1 MENTRKTKGIT
12 IISLVV
18 TIVVLLI
25 LASVTVNVLFG
36 DNGVVKNVSA
46 RQYTAYE
53 KIAKEEVK
61 KLTMEYDIANS
72 GETLEEFLIDKV
84 QEGRIEE
91 VTRKDD
97 KTLIVRKNGYEI
109 EVESENRIFI
119 IEAEAY
125 VGTYDGKSHDVL
137 TSVSV
142 SPSDA
147 KIEYS
152 TDNGNTYNEEMPTV
166 INATS
171 VPFIVKVSKTGYK
184 TETITRT
191 AIVNKAEGKVTLSAT
206 SGTITY
212 PDSTTFTASGNTG
225 TLSVSSNSTSIA
237 TASLSGSTITVKSGT
252 KAGKATITVT
262 SAESANYNEK
272 SATYTATVQNGTI
285 TLSATPYTGTY
296 DGKAH
301 NAITSVTVNPT
312 DATIEYS
319 TDGTNYSTTM
329 PTVTNSSSFTVTVR
343 ASKAGYKTQTTTQT
357 VKVNKATGT
366 LTLSA
371 TSGTLTYPTNATF
384 TASGNKG
391 TLSVASSNT
400 NIATASISGNTVTVK
415 PGTTAGKATITVTSA
430 ASTNYNAKS
439 ATYTATV
446 NNGTISLSAT
456 PYTGTYDGKAHN
468 AITKVTANPSDAKIE
483 YSTNGTTY
491 STTMPTITNT
501 SSFTVT
507 VRASKAGY
515 KTQSTTQ
522 TVKVNKADGKLT
534 LSATSGTYTY
544 PTSGTFTVSG
554 NTGTLSVASNNTN
567 IATVSVSGNTVTV
580 KPGTTA
586 GKATITVTSA
596 EASNY
601 NAKSATYTATVN
613 NGTISLSATPYT
625 GTYDGKAHNAI
636 TSVTVNP
643 SDAKIDYSTD
653 GTNYSTTMP
662 TITNT
667 SSFTVTVRA
676 SKAGY
681 KTQSTTQTVK
691 VNNAAGTLT
700 LSATSG
706 TLTYPTNATFTV
718 SGNKG
723 TLSVASSNTN
733 IATASI
739 SGSTVTVKPG
749 TTAGKATITVTSAAT
764 TNYNPKSATYTATVN
779 NGTISLSATPYTGTY
794 DGKAHNAIT
803 KVTVTPSDAK
813 IEYSTDGKTYSTTMP
828 KITNTSSFTVTVRA
842 SKAGYKT
849 QSATQTVKV
858 NKAAGKLTL
867 SATSGTINYPN
878 STTFIV
884 SGNTGTLSVS
894 SSNTSVATV
903 SISGNTVTIKSVG
916 AGSATIT
923 VKSAASTNY
932 NEKTATYSVTVK
944 DNTFKE
950 NSGVGYYAD
959 TDGDGTPDGVIFED
973 FKNGGR
979 DSWGSVSYIVPTV
992 TGLKEYYISQ
1002 TNYKGPFGTKDVL
1015 TATGSGNA
1023 RFYVMA
1029 LSDYNNSA
1037 TYTFNYAKGITSGEW
1052 RVSTKE
1058 LWAAFAEKL
1067 RISNSYYSS
1076 YGLKAKY
1083 WTSSAYRYANNHGY
1097 CVNLSDAEIEYDGN
1111 SDNKYPVRLART
1123 F

>member
-1 MENTRKTKGIT
+1 MQNTEEIKGIT
-12 IISLVV
+12 IVSLVV

-25 LASVTVNVLFG
+25 LAGVTVSVLFG
-36 DNGVVKNVSA
+36 NNGVVDNVKERQDSA
-46 RQYTAYE
+46 YS
-53 KIAKEEVK
+53 KIAHEEVK
-61 KLTMEYDIANS
+61 KLTMEYDVANS

-97 KTLIVRKNGYEI
+97 KTLIVKKNGYEI

-119 IEAEAY
+119 IEAEPY

-147 KIEYS
+147 KVEYS
-152 TDNGNTYNEEMPTV
+152 TDNGNTYNEKMPTV

-171 VPFIVKVSKTGYK
+171 VPFTVKVSKTGYK

-191 AIVNKAEGKVTLSAT
+191 AIVNKAEGKITLSAT

-212 PDSTTFTASGNTG
+212 PDSTTFRVSGNTG
-225 TLSVSSNSTSIA
+225 NLSVSSNSTNIA

-252 KAGKATITVT
+252 TAGKATITVT
-262 SAESANYNEK
+262 SAATTNYNEK
-272 SATYTATVQNGTI
+272 SATYIATVNNGTI
-285 TLSATPYTGTY
+285 SLSATPYTGTY

-357 VKVNKATGT
+357 VKVNKADGK

-371 TSGTLTYPTNATF
+371 TSGTYTYPTSGTF
-384 TASGNKG
+384 TVSGNTG

-400 NIATASISGNTVTVK
+400 NIATVSVSGNTVTVK

-430 ASTNYNAKS
+430 AATNYNAKS

-446 NNGTISLSAT
+446 QNGTISLSAT

-468 AITKVTANPSDAKIE
+468 AITKVTVTPSDAKIDYSTDGTNYSTTMPTITNTSSFTVTVRASKAGYKTQTTTQTVKVNKAEGKLTLSATSGTYTYPTSGTFTVSGNTGTLSASSNNTNIATVSVSGNTVTVKPGTTAGKATITVTSAAATNYNQKSATYTVTVNNGTISFSATPYTGTYDGKAHNAITKVTVTPSDAKIE

-515 KTQSTTQ
+515 KTQTT
-522 TVKVNKADGKLT
+522 
-534 LSATSGTYTY
+534 
-544 PTSGTFTVSG
+544 
-554 NTGTLSVASNNTN
+554 
-567 IATVSVSGNTVTV
+567 
-580 KPGTTA
+580 
-586 GKATITVTSA
+586 
-596 EASNY
+596 
-601 NAKSATYTATVN
+601 
-613 NGTISLSATPYT
+613 
-625 GTYDGKAHNAI
+625 
-636 TSVTVNP
+636 
-643 SDAKIDYSTD
+643 
-653 GTNYSTTMP
+653 
-662 TITNT
+662 
-667 SSFTVTVRA
+667 
-676 SKAGY
+676 
-681 KTQSTTQTVK
+681 
-691 VNNAAGTLT
+691 
-700 LSATSG
+700 
-706 TLTYPTNATFTV
+706 
-718 SGNKG
+718 
-723 TLSVASSNTN
+723 
-733 IATASI
+733 
-739 SGSTVTVKPG
+739 
-749 TTAGKATITVTSAAT
+749 
-764 TNYNPKSATYTATVN
+764 
-779 NGTISLSATPYTGTY
+779 
-794 DGKAHNAIT
+794 
-803 KVTVTPSDAK
+803 
-813 IEYSTDGKTYSTTMP
+813 
-828 KITNTSSFTVTVRA
+828 
-842 SKAGYKT
+842 
-849 QSATQTVKV
+849 TQTVKV
-858 NKAAGKLTL
+858 NKAAGRLTL

-878 STTFIV
+878 STTFTV

-903 SISGNTVTIKSVG
+903 SISGSTVTVKSVG

-932 NEKTATYSVTVK
+932 NEKTATYTVTVK
-944 DNTFKE
+944 NPTFTAD
-950 NSGVGYYAD
+950 SGVGYYAD
-959 TDGDGTPDGVIFED
+959 TDGDGTPDGIIFED
-973 FKNGGR
+973 FKKGGSG
-979 DSWGSVSYIVPTV
+979 SWGGSSYTISTV

-1002 TNYKGPFGTKDVL
+1002 TNYKGPFGTKNVL
-1015 TATGSGNA
+1015 SARGSGNA
-1023 RFYVMA
+1023 RFKVMA

-1037 TYTFNYAKGITSGEW
+1037 TYSFNNARGITSGEW
-1052 RVSTKE
+1052 RVPTRNE
-1058 LWAAFAEKL
+1058 LAAFGGEL
-1067 RISNSYYSS
+1067 GITTSNYSG
-1076 YGLKAKY
+1076 YGLKATY
-1083 WTSSAYRYANNHGY
+1083 WSSSVYFSYVGYYANFSAGEIIHTNHSVTNY
-1097 CVNLSDAEIEYDGN
+1097 
-1111 SDNKYPVRLART
+1111 VRLART

>member
-1 MENTRKTKGIT
+1 MQNTEEIKGIT
-12 IISLVV
+12 IVSLVV

-25 LASVTVNVLFG
+25 LAGVTVSVLFG
-36 DNGVVKNVSA
+36 NNGVVDNVKERQDSA
-46 RQYTAYE
+46 YS
-53 KIAKEEVK
+53 KIAHEEVK
-61 KLTMEYDIANS
+61 KLTMEYDVANS

-97 KTLIVRKNGYEI
+97 KTLIVKKNGYEI

-119 IEAEAY
+119 IEAEPY

-152 TDNGNTYNEEMPTV
+152 IDNGKTYKEEMPTV

-171 VPFIVKVSKTGYK
+171 VPFTVKVSKTGYK

-191 AIVNKAEGKVTLSAT
+191 AIVNKAEGKITLSAT

-212 PDSTTFTASGNTG
+212 PDSTTFRVSGNTG
-225 TLSVSSNSTSIA
+225 NLSVSSNSTNIA

-252 KAGKATITVT
+252 TAGKATITVT
-262 SAESANYNEK
+262 SAATTNYNEK
-272 SATYTATVQNGTI
+272 SATYIATVNNGTI
-285 TLSATPYTGTY
+285 SLSATPYTGTY

-343 ASKAGYKTQTTTQT
+343 ASKAGYKTQSTTQT
-357 VKVNKATGT
+357 VKVNKAEGK

-371 TSGTLTYPTNATF
+371 TSGTYTYPTSGTF
-384 TASGNKG
+384 TVSGNTG

-400 NIATASISGNTVTVK
+400 NIATVSVSGNTVTVK

-430 ASTNYNAKS
+430 AATNYNAKS

-446 NNGTISLSAT
+446 QNGTISLSAT

-468 AITKVTANPSDAKIE
+468 AITKVTVTPSDAKIDYSTDGTNYSTTMPTITNTSSFTVTVRASKAGYKTQTTTQTVKVNKAEGKLTLSATSGTYTYPTSGTFTVSGNTGTLSASSNNTNIATVSVSGNTVTVKPGTTAGKATITVTSAAATNYNQKSATYTATVNNGTISFSATPYTGTYDGKAHNAITKVTVTPSDAKIE

-515 KTQSTTQ
+515 KTQTT
-522 TVKVNKADGKLT
+522 
-534 LSATSGTYTY
+534 
-544 PTSGTFTVSG
+544 
-554 NTGTLSVASNNTN
+554 
-567 IATVSVSGNTVTV
+567 
-580 KPGTTA
+580 
-586 GKATITVTSA
+586 
-596 EASNY
+596 
-601 NAKSATYTATVN
+601 
-613 NGTISLSATPYT
+613 
-625 GTYDGKAHNAI
+625 
-636 TSVTVNP
+636 
-643 SDAKIDYSTD
+643 
-653 GTNYSTTMP
+653 
-662 TITNT
+662 
-667 SSFTVTVRA
+667 
-676 SKAGY
+676 
-681 KTQSTTQTVK
+681 
-691 VNNAAGTLT
+691 
-700 LSATSG
+700 
-706 TLTYPTNATFTV
+706 
-718 SGNKG
+718 
-723 TLSVASSNTN
+723 
-733 IATASI
+733 
-739 SGSTVTVKPG
+739 
-749 TTAGKATITVTSAAT
+749 
-764 TNYNPKSATYTATVN
+764 
-779 NGTISLSATPYTGTY
+779 
-794 DGKAHNAIT
+794 
-803 KVTVTPSDAK
+803 
-813 IEYSTDGKTYSTTMP
+813 
-828 KITNTSSFTVTVRA
+828 
-842 SKAGYKT
+842 
-849 QSATQTVKV
+849 TQTVKV
-858 NKAAGKLTL
+858 NKAAGRLTL

-878 STTFIV
+878 STTFTV

-903 SISGNTVTIKSVG
+903 SISGSTVTVKSVG

-932 NEKTATYSVTVK
+932 NEKTATYTVTVK
-944 DNTFKE
+944 NPTFTAD
-950 NSGVGYYAD
+950 SGVGYYAD
-959 TDGDGTPDGVIFED
+959 TDGDGTPDGIIFED
-973 FKNGGR
+973 FKKGGSG
-979 DSWGSVSYIVPTV
+979 SWGGSSYTISTV

-1002 TNYKGPFGTKDVL
+1002 TNYKGPFGTKNVL
-1015 TATGSGNA
+1015 SARGSGNA
-1023 RFYVMA
+1023 RFKVMA

-1037 TYTFNYAKGITSGEW
+1037 TYSFNNARGITSGEW
-1052 RVSTKE
+1052 RVPTRNE
-1058 LWAAFAEKL
+1058 LAAFGGEL
-1067 RISNSYYSS
+1067 GITTSNYSG
-1076 YGLKAKY
+1076 YGLKATY
-1083 WTSSAYRYANNHGY
+1083 WSSSVYFSYVGYYANFSAGEIIHTNHSVTNY
-1097 CVNLSDAEIEYDGN
+1097 
-1111 SDNKYPVRLART
+1111 VRLART

>member
-1 MENTRKTKGIT
+1 MKTKEVRGIT
-12 IISLVV
+12 IISLVI

-25 LASVTVNVLFG
+25 LAGVTVSVLFG
-36 DNGVVKNVSA
+36 NNGVVDNVKDRQDSA
-46 RQYTAYE
+46 YS
-53 KIAKEEVK
+53 KIANEEVK
-61 KLTMEYDIANS
+61 KLTMEYDVANS

-97 KTLIVRKNGYEI
+97 KTLIVKKNGYEI

-119 IEAEAY
+119 IEAEPY

-152 TDNGNTYNEEMPTV
+152 TDNGNTYNEKMPTV

-171 VPFIVKVSKTGYK
+171 VPFTVKVSKTGYK

-191 AIVNKAEGKVTLSAT
+191 AIVNKAEGKITLSAT

-212 PDSTTFTASGNTG
+212 PDSTTFRVSGNTG
-225 TLSVSSNSTSIA
+225 NLSVSSNSTNIA

-252 KAGKATITVT
+252 TAGKAIITVT
-262 SAESANYNEK
+262 SAAATNYNAK

-285 TLSATPYTGTY
+285 SLGATPYTGTY

-301 NAITSVTVNPT
+301 NAITSVTVNPS

-329 PTVTNSSSFTVTVR
+329 PTVTNSSSFTVTVM
-343 ASKAGYKTQTTTQT
+343 ASKVGYKTQTTTQT
-357 VKVNKATGT
+357 VKVNKAAGT

-371 TSGTLTYPTNATF
+371 TSGTLTYPTSTTF

-430 ASTNYNAKS
+430 TTTNYNEKS

-468 AITKVTANPSDAKIE
+468 AITKVTVTPSDAKIDYSTDGKIYSTTMPTITNTSSFTVTVRASKAGYKTQSTTQTVKVNKAAGTLTLSATSGTLTYPTNATFTASGNTGTLSVASSNTNIATASISGNTVTVKPGTTAGKATITVTSAATTNYNQKSATYTATVNNGTISLSATPYTGTYDGKAHNAITKVTVTPSDAKIE

-522 TVKVNKADGKLT
+522 TVKVNKA
-534 LSATSGTYTY
+534 
-544 PTSGTFTVSG
+544 
-554 NTGTLSVASNNTN
+554 
-567 IATVSVSGNTVTV
+567 
-580 KPGTTA
+580 
-586 GKATITVTSA
+586 
-596 EASNY
+596 
-601 NAKSATYTATVN
+601 
-613 NGTISLSATPYT
+613 
-625 GTYDGKAHNAI
+625 
-636 TSVTVNP
+636 
-643 SDAKIDYSTD
+643 
-653 GTNYSTTMP
+653 
-662 TITNT
+662 
-667 SSFTVTVRA
+667 
-676 SKAGY
+676 
-681 KTQSTTQTVK
+681 
-691 VNNAAGTLT
+691 AGT
-700 LSATSG
+700 
-706 TLTYPTNATFTV
+706 
-718 SGNKG
+718 
-723 TLSVASSNTN
+723 
-733 IATASI
+733 
-739 SGSTVTVKPG
+739 
-749 TTAGKATITVTSAAT
+749 
-764 TNYNPKSATYTATVN
+764 
-779 NGTISLSATPYTGTY
+779 
-794 DGKAHNAIT
+794 
-803 KVTVTPSDAK
+803 
-813 IEYSTDGKTYSTTMP
+813 
-828 KITNTSSFTVTVRA
+828 
-842 SKAGYKT
+842 
-849 QSATQTVKV
+849 
-858 NKAAGKLTL
+858 LTL

-878 STTFIV
+878 STTFTV

-903 SISGNTVTIKSVG
+903 SISGSTVTIKSVG
-916 AGSATIT
+916 AGTATIT

-932 NEKTATYSVTVK
+932 NEKTATYTVTVK
-944 DNTFKE
+944 NPTFTAD
-950 NSGVGYYAD
+950 SGVGYYAD
-959 TDGDGTPDGVIFED
+959 TDGDGTPDGIIFAD
-973 FKNGGR
+973 FKKGG
-979 DSWGSVSYIVPTV
+979 SGKWVGISYTVSTV

-1002 TNYKGPFGTKDVL
+1002 TNYKGPFGTKNVL
-1015 TATGSGNA
+1015 SARGSGNA
-1023 RFYVMA
+1023 RFNVMA
-1029 LSDYNNSA
+1029 LSDYNNR
-1037 TYTFNYAKGITSGEW
+1037 TDYTFKNVENIKSGEW
-1052 RVSTKE
+1052 SVPTIETWITIAGQLNITR
-1058 LWAAFAEKL
+1058 
-1067 RISNSYYSS
+1067 SNYSE
-1076 YGLKAKY
+1076 YGLKQCY
-1083 WTSSAYRYANNHGY
+1083 WSSSRFVGG
-1097 CVNLSDAEIEYDGN
+1097 EYIDFKTLN
-1111 SDNKYPVRLART
+1111 TRNTVDDDCTTMPVRLVRT

>member
-1 MENTRKTKGIT
+1 MVTKETKGIT
-12 IISLVV
+12 IVSLVV

-72 GETLEEFLIDKV
+72 GETLEEYLNSKV
-84 QEGRIEE
+84 PERIEE

-97 KTLIVRKNGYEI
+97 NTLIVKKNGYEI
-109 EVESENRIFI
+109 EVESENRILIFDI
-119 IEAEAY
+119 IPY
-125 VGTYDGKSHDVL
+125 VGIYDGKTHNILSNVN
-137 TSVSV
+137 V

-152 TDNGNTYNEEMPTV
+152 TDGGKTYVDKMPTI
-166 INATS
+166 INASS
-171 VPFIVKVSKTGYK
+171 VQVTVKASKMGYK
-184 TETITRT
+184 TETVTKI

-206 SGTITY
+206 NGTITY

-225 TLSVSSNSTSIA
+225 NLSVSSNSTNIA
-237 TASLSGSTITVKSGT
+237 TASLSGSNITVKSGT

-262 SAESANYNEK
+262 SAENANYNEK

-285 TLSATPYTGTY
+285 SLGATPYTGTY

-301 NAITSVTVNPT
+301 NAITKVTVNPS
-312 DATIEYS
+312 DAKIDYS

-357 VKVNKATGT
+357 VKVNKA
-366 LTLSA
+366 
-371 TSGTLTYPTNATF
+371 
-384 TASGNKG
+384 
-391 TLSVASSNT
+391 
-400 NIATASISGNTVTVK
+400 
-415 PGTTAGKATITVTSA
+415 
-430 ASTNYNAKS
+430 
-439 ATYTATV
+439 
-446 NNGTISLSAT
+446 
-456 PYTGTYDGKAHN
+456 
-468 AITKVTANPSDAKIE
+468 
-483 YSTNGTTY
+483 
-491 STTMPTITNT
+491 
-501 SSFTVT
+501 
-507 VRASKAGY
+507 
-515 KTQSTTQ
+515 
-522 TVKVNKADGKLT
+522 DGKLT

-554 NTGTLSVASNNTN
+554 NTGTLSAVSNNTN
-567 IATVSVSGNTVTV
+567 IATVTVSGNTVTV

-586 GKATITVTSA
+586 GKAIITVTSA
-596 EASNY
+596 AATNY
-601 NAKSATYTATVN
+601 NKKSATYTATVN

-691 VNNAAGTLT
+691 VNKAEGKLT

-718 SGNKG
+718 SGNTG
-723 TLSVASSNTN
+723 TLSVASNNTN
-733 IATASI
+733 IASVSV
-739 SGSTVTVKPG
+739 SGNTVTVKPG
-749 TTAGKATITVTSAAT
+749 TTAGKATITVTSAAA
-764 TNYNPKSATYTATVN
+764 TNYNKKSATYTATVN

-803 KVTVTPSDAK
+803 SVTVNPSDAK
-813 IEYSTDGKTYSTTMP
+813 IDYSTDGTNYSTTMP
-828 KITNTSSFTVTVRA
+828 TITNTSSFTVTVRA

-849 QSATQTVKV
+849 QSTTQTVKV
-858 NKAAGKLTL
+858 NKAAGTLTL
-867 SATSGTINYPN
+867 SATSGTLTYPT
-878 STTFIV
+878 STTFTV

-903 SISGNTVTIKSVG
+903 SISGSTVTVKSVA
-916 AGSATIT
+916 AGTATIT

-932 NEKTATYSVTVK
+932 NEKTATYTVTVK
-944 DNTFKE
+944 NPTFTAE
-950 NSGVGYYAD
+950 SGVGYYAD
-959 TDGDGTPDGVIFED
+959 TDGDGTPDGIIFED
-973 FKNGGR
+973 FKKGGSG
-979 DSWGSVSYIVPTV
+979 SWGGSSYTVSTA

-1002 TNYKGPFGTKDVL
+1002 TNYKGPFGTKNVL
-1015 TATGSGNA
+1015 SARGSGNA
-1023 RFYVMA
+1023 RFKVMA
-1029 LSDYNNSA
+1029 LSDYNNGA
-1037 TYTFNYAKGITSGEW
+1037 TYTFTNAQGITSGEW
-1052 RVSTKE
+1052 SVPTRNE
-1058 LWAAFAEKL
+1058 LAAFGGEL
-1067 RISNSYYSS
+1067 GITTSNYSG
-1076 YGLKAKY
+1076 YGLKATY
-1083 WTSSAYRYANNHGY
+1083 WSSSAFFNGGY
-1097 CVNLSDAEIEYDGN
+1097 CASFSTGEISIAIN
-1111 SDNKYPVRLART
+1111 SATGFVRLART